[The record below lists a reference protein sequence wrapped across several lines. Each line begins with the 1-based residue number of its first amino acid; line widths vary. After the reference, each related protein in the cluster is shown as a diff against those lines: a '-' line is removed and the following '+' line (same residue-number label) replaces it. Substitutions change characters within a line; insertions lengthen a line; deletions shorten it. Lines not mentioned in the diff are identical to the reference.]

1 MNSKQA
7 LAAAIAAFLAFGHPR
22 LAEASKTVTSPNVTE
37 GEITMEVKGEYD
49 VDDRPAIRGAWNS
62 KVNIAHSFTS
72 FWSSELETTV
82 QQTGLSNARMDF
94 SSTDWKNKFQFTKE
108 KDFGLDTGMR
118 ITYSK
123 NTSGDQDS
131 VEVKLL
137 AAKTIGLTNHRVN
150 LIGSRVVGNAP
161 AHAVTWGFS
170 WSSRYKISET
180 FQPGFEN
187 YSTFG
192 KIGNEQGFDK
202 QDHRLGPVFY
212 GRINDRVSYDAGYLV
227 GLSHA
232 APDGT
237 LKAILKYK
245 F

>member
-1 MNSKQA
+1 MA
-7 LAAAIAAFLAFGHPR
+7 LAIATLIFMPVSPAR
-22 LAEASKTVTSPNVTE
+22 ASKTVTSPVVND
-37 GEITMEVKGEYD
+37 GETTMELKGEYD
-49 VDDRPAIRGAWNS
+49 VDDRSALRGAWNG

-72 FWSSELETTV
+72 FWSSEIETTV
-82 QQTGLSNARMDF
+82 QQTGLSNARLDF
-94 SSTDWKNKFQFTKE
+94 SATEWKNKFQFTREKE
-108 KDFGLDTGMR
+108 FGFDTGMR
-118 ITYSK
+118 ITYSR

-137 AAKTIGLTNHRVN
+137 AAKTLGPTSHRLN
-150 LIGSRVVGNAP
+150 LIGTRVVGNAP
-161 AHAVTWGFS
+161 AHAVSWGAS
-170 WSSRYKISET
+170 WSSRYKIT
-180 FQPGFEN
+180 DAFQPGFEE
-187 YSTFG
+187 YSAFG

-212 GRINDRVSYDAGYLV
+212 GKINDRVSYDAGYLV